1 MPAKLTL
8 HPPHRAA
15 RFLVVQEGETL
26 TVGRDPECQ
35 LVLEDGRVSRRHARL
50 RWNGSGWSLE
60 DLGSKNG
67 TSVNGLPAA
76 GAELRHGDWLSF
88 GGLIGRFE
96 ALSPTQA
103 RALHEQRLARIETS
117 LALRRRLAA
126 DLEPLDLL
134 LRLLEGAIQVVGA
147 ERGFVLV
154 KDAGGALQAE
164 VAAGFETADLEGDA
178 FDGSAG
184 AVARALEARQPWIVT
199 DTHDEPDLRER
210 PSIVRKG
217 LGALV
222 CVPLVDDERVLG
234 LLYVDSRRPAA
245 AVSDLDVEILVSL
258 AEQAALVLAG
268 AQVRL
273 RLKELTRRRLDEA
286 DASVLAALTRRVGQL
301 GRDDGAGPADTYA

>member
-8 HPPHRAA
+8 HPPRRAA

-35 LVLEDGRVSRRHARL
+35 LVLEDGRVSRRHACL
-50 RWNGSGWSLE
+50 RWTGRGWGLE

-67 TSVNGLPAA
+67 TSVNGRPAA

-88 GGLIGRFE
+88 GGLMGRFE
-96 ALSPTQA
+96 ALSPMQA
-103 RALHEQRLARIETS
+103 RALYEQRLARLETS
-117 LALRRRLAA
+117 LALRRRLTA

-154 KDAGGALQAE
+154 KDAGGTLQAE

-184 AVARALEARQPWIVT
+184 AVARALESRQPWVVS
-199 DTHDEPDLRER
+199 DTHDEPGLRER
-210 PSIVRKG
+210 PSVVRKG

-222 CVPLVDDERVLG
+222 CVPLVDEQHVLG

-268 AQVRL
+268 TQVRR
-273 RLKELTRRRLDEA
+273 RLEKLTRRPLGTGGA
-286 DASVLAALTRRVGQL
+286 PVLEALTRRVGQL
-301 GRDDGAGPADTYA
+301 DDDGAAPADAHA